1 MKKEK
6 IINWIKK
13 SKFLNRVYLS
23 TVGLLNKNSDY
34 NILEDDLKYTKK
46 YFRRWMLLIYIMLLI
61 PFVSMFVIPGYNAIN
76 SYLSSGEIPEIKI
89 ENGHLKADKILFK
102 QFNKAFGIIINTN
115 EKLNFKEAVTGNL
128 NGKGF
133 TFAELEEYK
142 KASVLGNTPVV
153 VLVTKDTIA
162 LKVSDSVSPVLN
174 LEDEKKNGKLEGLD
188 GTKIE
193 LNKEYLTQNYIF
205 TAIAGITSIMI
216 FVLIIYH
223 VLFRTVA
230 YVILVMLRMFKR
242 IDLDDKQI
250 KQVSIYGSTLPI
262 VVIIINSMYQVL
274 GLVTSNNAAKVSGF
288 ITLINIIL
296 YIIIIITIAFKD
308 KYLSSIDN
316 KNSNN
321 ETKDN

>member
-23 TVGLLNKNSDY
+23 TIGLLNKNSDY

-162 LKVSDSVSPVLN
+162 LKVSDNVSAIVN

-193 LNKEYLTQNYIF
+193 LNKDYLTQNYIF

-296 YIIIIITIAFKD
+296 YITIIITIAFKD
-308 KYLSSIDN
+308 KYLSSRDN
-316 KNSNN
+316 KKSNN

>member
-23 TVGLLNKNSDY
+23 TIGLLNKNSDY

-133 TFAELEEYK
+133 TFEELEEYK

-162 LKVSDSVSPVLN
+162 LKVSDSVSAIVN

-193 LNKEYLTQNYIF
+193 LNKDYLTQNYIF
-205 TAIAGITSIMI
+205 TAIAGITAIMI

-308 KYLSSIDN
+308 KYLSSRDN
-316 KNSNN
+316 KKSNN

>member
-133 TFAELEEYK
+133 TFEELEEYK

-153 VLVTKDTIA
+153 VLVTKDTIV
-162 LKVSDSVSPVLN
+162 LKVSDSVSAIVN

-193 LNKEYLTQNYIF
+193 LNKDYLTQNYIF

-250 KQVSIYGSTLPI
+250 KQVSIYGATLPI

-308 KYLSSIDN
+308 KYLSSRDN
-316 KNSNN
+316 KKSNN

>member
-61 PFVSMFVIPGYNAIN
+61 PFVSIFVIPGYNAIN

-115 EKLNFKEAVTGNL
+115 EKLNFKEADKGNL
-128 NGKGF
+128 
-133 TFAELEEYK
+133 AELEEYK

-193 LNKEYLTQNYIF
+193 LNKDYLTQNYIF

-308 KYLSSIDN
+308 KYLSSRDN
-316 KNSNN
+316 KKSNN

>member
-1 MKKEK
+1 MKNRKIITVFISIIMLTVIGYSLTDREAKKIEPTVVYTKGQYVKITSDQAVEIMKKEK

-61 PFVSMFVIPGYNAIN
+61 PFVSIFVIPGYNAIN

-162 LKVSDSVSPVLN
+162 LKVSDSVSPVFN
-174 LEDEKKNGKLEGLD
+174 LED
-188 GTKIE
+188 
-193 LNKEYLTQNYIF
+193 
-205 TAIAGITSIMI
+205 
-216 FVLIIYH
+216 
-223 VLFRTVA
+223 
-230 YVILVMLRMFKR
+230 
-242 IDLDDKQI
+242 
-250 KQVSIYGSTLPI
+250 
-262 VVIIINSMYQVL
+262 
-274 GLVTSNNAAKVSGF
+274 
-288 ITLINIIL
+288 
-296 YIIIIITIAFKD
+296 
-308 KYLSSIDN
+308 
-316 KNSNN
+316 
-321 ETKDN
+321 